1 MAENLAQFVALAN
14 HSKLSLKNKNHYIN
28 NHEFQAVA
36 GIQISSDDKTVKNCK
51 TDAISYQGSRNYM
64 CLVVLAK
71 KNINLVPVLSQSLPK
86 FCWLFLAAIM

>member
-36 GIQISSDDKTVKNCK
+36 YNQVSSDDNTIKTCK
-51 TDAISYQGSRNYM
+51 TDPISYPG
-64 CLVVLAK
+64 
-71 KNINLVPVLSQSLPK
+71 
-86 FCWLFLAAIM
+86 